1 MGHADK
7 LHYSYISFM
16 LQYSSNGPD
25 EPVSPQ
31 KPSKPNR
38 PNKPTKTSQT
48 TTTTTT
54 TTTTE
59 AYYPEYT
66 EDNYG
71 SSDNVDYLDYEE
83 YDENT
88 NDYTSQDYSVRNAD
102 SDYYSEDYSSEET
115 VDYETELENDYSST
129 DYADQVPA
137 TEELEEIQP
146 SVEEQNVGVENEEGV
161 QGCPGGDLETCIDVC
176 PGFNKAAFGFCV
188 AECGQRCP

>member
-1 MGHADK
+1 
-7 LHYSYISFM
+7 M

-25 EPVSPQ
+25 EPASPQ
-31 KPSKPNR
+31 KPTKPNR
-38 PNKPTKTSQT
+38 PKTSRAT
-48 TTTTTT
+48 TTTTS

-59 AYYPEYT
+59 AYYPEYP

-88 NDYTSQDYSVRNAD
+88 NDYTQDYSVRNAD
-102 SDYYSEDYSSEET
+102 SDYYSEDYNEET
-115 VDYETELENDYSST
+115 SDYETNDYSST

-137 TEELEEIQP
+137 TEDLGQNEP
-146 SVEEQNVGVENEEGV
+146 AVEEQNVGAVNEGK